1 MGTDLITNLHRWD
14 DGQRMINNTNCLIF
28 ERNGYPS
35 EEILNHENW
44 PKNYQMGYG
53 ASKKHPNLLGGISS
67 TEVRTRV
74 KNGVGIQGLVTSSL
88 VDYIEEQDLYTEQK

>member
-1 MGTDLITNLHRWD
+1 
-14 DGQRMINNTNCLIF
+14 
-28 ERNGYPS
+28 
-35 EEILNHENW
+35 
-44 PKNYQMGYG
+44 MGYG